1 MISKENIFESLSDAE
16 EKFAFME
23 KAGLEIKQQYVDWK
37 KEWEEEE
44 QQMQSDARQYPI
56 YTHLK
61 NDIFLHHYD
70 IQ

>member
-37 KEWEEEE
+37 KEWEEE
-44 QQMQSDARQYPI
+44 
-56 YTHLK
+56 T
-61 NDIFLHHYD
+61 NC
-70 IQ
+70 